1 MNTMTSNISDDAAI
15 PLRDVPALFPESR
28 FKLATLRAE
37 AARNRLKVF
46 RVGRRDYTTVADV
59 KEMFRLCRGA

>member
-1 MNTMTSNISDDAAI
+1 MSNISDDAAI

-37 AARNRLKVF
+37 ATRERLKVF
-46 RVGRRDYTTVADV
+46 RVGRRDYTTLADV
-59 KEMFRLCRGA
+59 KEMIRRCRDA

>member
-1 MNTMTSNISDDAAI
+1 MSNIISDDAAI

-37 AARNRLKVF
+37 ASRNRLRVF
-46 RVGRRDYTTVADV
+46 RVGRRHYTTLADV
-59 KEMFRLCRGA
+59 KEMIRLCRGAIR